1 MDNKGVGTTRPQS
14 EKAFERA
21 RGVLVGGVNS
31 PVRAYGGVGGTP
43 VFVQRA
49 EGAYVYDVDGNRYI
63 DLVGSWGPAILGHGH
78 PDVVAAVQKA
88 ASAGLSFGAP
98 STIETE
104 LAELILSALP
114 GHERLRFVSTGTE
127 AVMSAMR
134 VARGVTKRSLI
145 LKFAGNYHG
154 HADALLVAAGSGAI
168 THGVPSSAGVPS
180 EIASQTLVARYN
192 DLSEVESI
200 FHARGDNIAAIVVEP
215 IAGNMGYVAPVAG
228 FLEGLRRLCT
238 QHGTVLIFDEV
249 MTGFRVAWGGAQRRF
264 NIQSDLTCLA
274 KVIGGGLPVGAYCGS
289 ARLMD
294 LVSPSGPVYQA
305 GTLSGNPVCMAAGL
319 TTLKLCSAPGFYE
332 ALEKGS
338 RWLVQEL
345 IAAGKRAGV
354 PLVADSAG
362 GMLGIFFANQPVRH
376 FDDACATDG
385 PFFARFFHAMLD
397 RGIWLPPSRF
407 EAWFLSSAHTQEHLQ
422 QIVDATADSLRAM
435 A

>member
-1 MDNKGVGTTRPQS
+1 MDNKGIDSTRPQS
-14 EKAFERA
+14 EKAFQRA
-21 RGVLVGGVNS
+21 RQVLVGGVNS
-31 PVRAYGGVGGTP
+31 PVRAYGGVGGMP

-49 EGAYVYDVDGNRYI
+49 EGAYVHDVDGNRYI

-88 ASAGLSFGAP
+88 AVAGLSFGAP
-98 STIETE
+98 SKIETE

-114 GHERLRFVSTGTE
+114 GHDRLRFVSTGTE

-134 VARGVTKRSLI
+134 VARGATKRSLI

-154 HADALLVAAGSGAI
+154 HADGLLVAAGSGAI
-168 THGVPSSAGVPS
+168 THGVPSSAGVPADV
-180 EIASQTLVARYN
+180 ASQTLVARYN
-192 DLSEVESI
+192 DLSEVEGI
-200 FHARGDNIAAIVVEP
+200 FHARGASIAAVIVEP
-215 IAGNMGYVAPVAG
+215 IAGNMGYVAPVVG

-238 QHGTVLIFDEV
+238 QHGAVLIFDEV

-264 NIQSDLTCLA
+264 KIQPDLTCLA
-274 KVIGGGLPVGAYCGS
+274 KVIGGGLPVGAYCGP

-319 TTLKLCSAPGFYE
+319 TTLKLCSASGFYE
-332 ALEKGS
+332 SLETKS
-338 RWLVQEL
+338 RWLAHEL
-345 IAAGKRAGV
+345 MAAGKRAGV
-354 PLVADSAG
+354 PLVADAAG
-362 GMLGIFFANQPVRH
+362 GMLGIFFADQPIRH